1 MNCRVDQQSQVLEW
15 LFGPLREQWIQ
26 PAWQEKN
33 LSSPGSLV
41 QLLSQ
46 DLSNPQSH
54 EEIWSM
60 YHTITFFERALRRC
74 TNPGKVSS
82 VPEQNVDMDAAA
94 AHSGVNAMV
103 LHLTWMV
110 PPLLKVIGILFG
122 SLLYCCDCH
131 NILSADLEN
140 QKLLIFCIMWFFCT
154 IFRSALTSTRFSALI
169 VTVFVQLLRCMHAL
183 WSPSVLMSLPPRVKG
198 ALEMGE
204 AEQAALLGELATV
217 RGASGASG
225 MGDSRSDFGSSV
237 EENGVKE
244 IRTWLKGVRDSGYV
258 LANWSCCILG
268 APEYGFV

>member
-1 MNCRVDQQSQVLEW
+1 
-15 LFGPLREQWIQ
+15 LREQWIQ

-74 TNPGKVSS
+74 TNPGKASS
-82 VPEQNVDMDAAA
+82 APEQNVDMDAAA
-94 AHSGVNAMV
+94 AHSGVNAML
-103 LHLTWMV
+103 LHLAWMV
-110 PPLLKVIGILFG
+110 PPLLKVIGLLFG
-122 SLLYCCDCH
+122 FLLYCCDCD

-140 QKLLIFCIMWFFCT
+140 HKLLIFCIMYAC
-154 IFRSALTSTRFSALI
+154 FSMLI

-204 AEQAALLGELATV
+204 AEQAALLGELATA
-217 RGASGASG
+217 RGASGASA
-225 MGDSRSDFGSSV
+225 MGDSRSDFGSTV

-258 LANWSCCILG
+258 LAIWSCCIRG
-268 APEYGFV
+268 APEHGFVCSSAFLYPMHVVHKQALFVLVIAVVNACGW